1 MTRAPI
7 RIQRSRA
14 KGWKMPEGA
23 VYVGR
28 GPGCKFGNPFR
39 IGLAGPMW
47 REAKDHAGAVGFF
60 EDMLADPELRFAVGY
75 PSDADIREELRGK
88 DLVCFCPLDCPCHA
102 ETLLRIANEATW

>member
-28 GPGCKFGNPFR
+28 GTKWGNPFK
-39 IGLAGPMW
+39 AGCEMCPT
-47 REAKDHAGAVGFF
+47 AKDAV
-60 EDMLADPELRFAVGY
+60 LAYECLIISRFGY
-75 PSDADIREELRGK
+75 LAKPPAPDEATVKAELRGK
-88 DLVCFCPLDCPCHA
+88 DLACWCKLDAACHA
-102 ETLLRIANEATW
+102 DVLLRIANEAGT